1 MCYVSKEKPRK
12 KLRYS
17 SVRKNKP
24 TSRIGPLNATGGPS
38 WRPNPVSPVSAQRLQ
53 ANRNGG
59 QKGYIAGAGIVLC
72 QTARLAKSAPFP
84 RPRRSPDLSLRLA
97 SAARQGARLLP
108 PLPRLR

>member
-1 MCYVSKEKPRK
+1 MLKKNLEKNYDIVA
-12 KLRYS
+12 LE
-17 SVRKNKP
+17 KNKP

-84 RPRRSPDLSLRLA
+84 RPRRSSDLSLRLA